1 MSALIAAVAAYLAL
15 AGGPAQPVP
24 VPILVYH
31 VIGTQ
36 PAGAPNAGLY
46 VSPADFRAQVAWLA
60 RDGYHAVTLD
70 QAYGNWRRHD
80 RLPRKPIVLTFDDG
94 YPGDYVY
101 ALPVLRAR
109 GWPAVLNLQ
118 VGNLVPARVRELIR
132 GGWEIDAHTFTH
144 PDLTTVDAA
153 RLRYEV
159 AGSRRWIQRTFG
171 VPVDFFCYPAGRY
184 DAQVVAAVR
193 AAGYLGATT
202 ENPGLGRPDALYT
215 LDRIRVNAGDGV
227 SGLAAKLAAS

>member
-15 AGGPAQPVP
+15 AGGPAHPVA

-31 VIGTQ
+31 VVGAR

-46 VSPADFRAQVAWLA
+46 VSPADFRAQVTWLA
-60 RDGYHAVTLD
+60 RNGYHAVTLD
-70 QAYGNWRRHD
+70 QAYGNWRKYD
-80 RLPRKPIVLTFDDG
+80 RLPPKPVVLTFDDG
-94 YPGDYVY
+94 YPGDYLY

-109 GWPAVLNLQ
+109 GWPGVLNLQ

-132 GGWEIDAHTFTH
+132 AGWEIDAHTFTH

-159 AGSRRWIQRTFG
+159 AGSRRWIRRVFH

-184 DAQVVAAVR
+184 DARVVAAVR

-202 ENPGLGRPDALYT
+202 ENPGLGGPGSLYT
-215 LDRIRVNAGDGV
+215 LDRIRVNAGDGA